1 METPKNP
8 TDARRHPRT
17 SVSFLVDV
25 MSYSAGLTTQDE
37 GRLAVLSSG
46 GGAVMELSGSY
57 AVRSMLRLGFKLP
70 STTTAISCMAIVR
83 TRLNTHG
90 VGVEFLHLEPRDR
103 KKIST
108 FVLDRLSE

>member
-37 GRLAVLSSG
+37 GRLVVLGSG
-46 GGAVMELSGSY
+46 GALLKLNGSY
-57 AVRSMLRLGFKLP
+57 TVGSMLRLGFKLP
-70 STTTAISCMAIVR
+70 STTGEI
-83 TRLNTHG
+83 
-90 VGVEFLHLEPRDR
+90 FLHGHRPRPAQR
-103 KKIST
+103 AG
-108 FVLDRLSE
+108 RRC